1 MKFET
6 KIQKILEIESDRLVL
21 KDGKLVNEISQF
33 AKDLSLYGLYKDF
46 SFENDML
53 KFKYF
58 DFDLNKNLYKEIK
71 LDEINF
77 ITNFSKYVKNLK
89 EEIKRENKILK
100 KEYK

>member
-1 MKFET
+1 MKLQT

-33 AKDLSLYGLYKDF
+33 AKSLTLYDF
-46 SFENDML
+46 IKEYKVENKIL
-53 KFKYF
+53 IFKYL
-58 DFDLNKNLYKEIK
+58 DKEDNKIK
-71 LDEINF
+71 TKKIMLPKINMF
-77 ITNFSKYVKNLK
+77 NYFSKYLKSLK